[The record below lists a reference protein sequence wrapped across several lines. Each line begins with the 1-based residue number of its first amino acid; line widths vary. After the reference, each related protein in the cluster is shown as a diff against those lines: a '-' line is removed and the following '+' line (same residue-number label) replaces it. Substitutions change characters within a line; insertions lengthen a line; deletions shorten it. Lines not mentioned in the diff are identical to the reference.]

1 MRPFKNVQFCS
12 RYRKALNTLNMD
24 GLIKVPQLDHESAC
38 DKAQGADSISK
49 MDEMEF
55 LLEYFMIILYMYI

>member
-1 MRPFKNVQFCS
+1 MFNFVQDTG
-12 RYRKALNTLNMD
+12 RVGKALNTLNMD

-55 LLEYFMIILYMYI
+55 LLEYFMIILYVYI